1 MVRLL
6 ILLALVSSLLAGCSS
21 HAGDATVAAAK
32 GPRAIPVLHAE
43 RLVYECPKCGMD
55 YDAAGACAM
64 DSTALVKTAV
74 DYTCPTD
81 GKPVEHSGRCP
92 RCAAATLVQKTAVA
106 DAAPNGGR

>member
-6 ILLALVSSLLAGCSS
+6 ILLALASLLLAGCSS
-21 HAGDATVAAAK
+21 HAGDATVASAPGK
-32 GPRAIPVLHAE
+32 GPRPIPVLHTE

-55 YDAAGACAM
+55 YDGPGTCSM

-74 DYTCPTD
+74 AYACPTD

-92 RCAAATLVQKTAVA
+92 RCAAPALVQKTAVA
-106 DAAPNGGR
+106 ASTTP